1 MQSSKLGPSTL
12 SDPGRRHVLVTGGTR
27 GIGHALVEALVA
39 RGNRVVATG
48 RTQQSCADAAQRLP
62 QVRWLDVDFA
72 EPGAAALLAGRLA
85 QDRFDLVVLNAGV
98 QALRDFRSD
107 GAGEEWTVED
117 EVRINLV
124 APIELSRSLR
134 PLLSP
139 QATMVLIT
147 SGLALAPK
155 RGSPVYCAAKAGLR
169 SFSKTLRAQWAGD
182 GLRVVEALPP
192 LVDTDMTRGRG
203 RGKLA
208 PAEAARQLLRGVDRG
223 ANEIDIGATRLLR
236 AVMRLSPAL
245 GERLMRDR

>member
-1 MQSSKLGPSTL
+1 MRPSTLGSSTL
-12 SDPGRRHVLVTGGTR
+12 SDPCRRHVLVTGGTR

-39 RGNRVVATG
+39 RGDRVVATG
-48 RTQQSCADAAQRLP
+48 RTQGSCTDAAQRWP
-62 QVRWLDVDFA
+62 QVRWMDADFLQ
-72 EPGAAALLAGRLA
+72 PGAAALLAQRLA
-85 QDRFDLVVLNAGV
+85 QDRFDLVLLNAGV
-98 QALRDFRSD
+98 QALRDFRGD
-107 GAGEEWTVED
+107 GADEEWTVEE
-117 EVRINLV
+117 EVRINLT
-124 APIELSRSLR
+124 APIEFCRSLR

-139 QATMVLIT
+139 EATVVLVT

-155 RGSPVYCAAKAGLR
+155 RSSPVYCATKAGLR
-169 SFSKTLRAQWAGD
+169 SFCKTLRAQWAAD

-223 ANEIDIGATRLLR
+223 TNEIDIGATRLLR